1 MRTTI
6 DCCAAIDCSPGGA
19 TVNAVV
25 PCGEAM
31 TTDVSARPSLLATNR
46 SCVAVVFT
54 TTSPKSK
61 ASPDSVARPRTARP
75 RRPTSAPLLSG
86 ESVTSWSMRCCVPS
100 WGGRYRTL
108 TFTDAP
114 GPRFAGR
121 PLTSNAASAS
131 STRLVTVMATRPALR
146 STMGRVCSLPSA
158 TSPKSSV
165 AGETERTP
173 PSARTLDWLAP
184 PHAAN
189 TSTHAAVRTCPIRHP
204 REPRHRAGPL
214 HGPCQGPGRGA
225 GACGIGKP
233 LPSRGRRCSGGL
245 QRFAHDGRVGRSG
258 RRSGARGAGAGKGPR
273 TAQDGVVA
281 AARPARRLRL
291 VREERAAAGSHHGPR
306 RAGRAGRAQRE
317 GKRGG
322 GMQGM
327 QQPQKADDTRGATH
341 DEASGPAPRGLMP
354 LSEKD
359 FPVEERSLKNG
370 LQIRLL
376 RDNSLPVCTLYGF
389 FRVGSRNE
397 RPGITGISHL
407 FEHMMFN
414 GSKKYGPKEFDRRLE
429 AAGGTSNAYTSTDI
443 TAYYEDFAAEALPL
457 VLDLEA
463 DRMAS
468 LVIDD
473 ESLARERGV
482 VKEERRFRT
491 DNDIDGMMDEALGA
505 LAFLAHPYRW
515 PVIGWMSDIEAI
527 TRQDCERYF
536 RSYYAPSNCTLVLV
550 GDFEADA
557 AMREIERLYGG
568 IAPGEP
574 LPAVTTSEP
583 RQKGARRAEIRY
595 PSQAPALLAGFRG
608 PSGRDPDS
616 LVLDLIETALSS
628 GEGARLKRALV
639 YEQELCVDSHV
650 YYGWRMDPGLFEIS
664 LKLNPGVDPQRAESS
679 LWAELS
685 RLSDE
690 QISERE
696 LERAKNL
703 VRNQLLRALATTNG
717 RAHTIGQME
726 VMLGTWRAMLDLPDR
741 YASITAADVQR
752 VARKTFAPHRRN
764 VVTLVPGE
772 VEA

>member
-1 MRTTI
+1 
-6 DCCAAIDCSPGGA
+6 
-19 TVNAVV
+19 
-25 PCGEAM
+25 
-31 TTDVSARPSLLATNR
+31 
-46 SCVAVVFT
+46 
-54 TTSPKSK
+54 
-61 ASPDSVARPRTARP
+61 
-75 RRPTSAPLLSG
+75 
-86 ESVTSWSMRCCVPS
+86 
-100 WGGRYRTL
+100 
-108 TFTDAP
+108 
-114 GPRFAGR
+114 
-121 PLTSNAASAS
+121 
-131 STRLVTVMATRPALR
+131 
-146 STMGRVCSLPSA
+146 
-158 TSPKSSV
+158 
-165 AGETERTP
+165 
-173 PSARTLDWLAP
+173 
-184 PHAAN
+184 
-189 TSTHAAVRTCPIRHP
+189 
-204 REPRHRAGPL
+204 
-214 HGPCQGPGRGA
+214 
-225 GACGIGKP
+225 
-233 LPSRGRRCSGGL
+233 
-245 QRFAHDGRVGRSG
+245 
-258 RRSGARGAGAGKGPR
+258 
-273 TAQDGVVA
+273 
-281 AARPARRLRL
+281 
-291 VREERAAAGSHHGPR
+291 
-306 RAGRAGRAQRE
+306 
-317 GKRGG
+317 
-322 GMQGM
+322 
-327 QQPQKADDTRGATH
+327 
-341 DEASGPAPRGLMP
+341 MP

-429 AAGGTSNAYTSTDI
+429 AAGGTSNAYTSHDL
-443 TAYYEDFAAEALPL
+443 TAYYEDFASEALPL

-468 LVIDD
+468 LIIDD
-473 ESLARERGV
+473 SSLAREREV

-505 LAFLAHPYRW
+505 LTFLAHPYRW

-536 RSYYAPSNCTLVLV
+536 RRYYAPNNCTLVLV

-574 LPAVTTSEP
+574 LPAVTTGEP
-583 RQKGARRAEIRY
+583 PQKGARRAEIRY

>member
-1 MRTTI
+1 
-6 DCCAAIDCSPGGA
+6 
-19 TVNAVV
+19 
-25 PCGEAM
+25 
-31 TTDVSARPSLLATNR
+31 
-46 SCVAVVFT
+46 
-54 TTSPKSK
+54 
-61 ASPDSVARPRTARP
+61 
-75 RRPTSAPLLSG
+75 
-86 ESVTSWSMRCCVPS
+86 
-100 WGGRYRTL
+100 
-108 TFTDAP
+108 
-114 GPRFAGR
+114 
-121 PLTSNAASAS
+121 
-131 STRLVTVMATRPALR
+131 
-146 STMGRVCSLPSA
+146 
-158 TSPKSSV
+158 
-165 AGETERTP
+165 
-173 PSARTLDWLAP
+173 
-184 PHAAN
+184 
-189 TSTHAAVRTCPIRHP
+189 
-204 REPRHRAGPL
+204 
-214 HGPCQGPGRGA
+214 
-225 GACGIGKP
+225 
-233 LPSRGRRCSGGL
+233 
-245 QRFAHDGRVGRSG
+245 
-258 RRSGARGAGAGKGPR
+258 
-273 TAQDGVVA
+273 
-281 AARPARRLRL
+281 
-291 VREERAAAGSHHGPR
+291 
-306 RAGRAGRAQRE
+306 
-317 GKRGG
+317 
-322 GMQGM
+322 
-327 QQPQKADDTRGATH
+327 
-341 DEASGPAPRGLMP
+341 MP

-376 RDNSLPVCTLYGF
+376 RDSSLPVCTLYGF

-429 AAGGTSNAYTSTDI
+429 AAGGTSNAYTSHDL
-443 TAYYEDFAAEALPL
+443 TAYYEDFASEALPL

-468 LVIDD
+468 LIIDD
-473 ESLARERGV
+473 SSLAREREV

-491 DNDIDGMMDEALGA
+491 DNDIDGMMDEGLGA

-536 RSYYAPSNCTLVLV
+536 RSYYAPNNCTLVLV

-574 LPAVTTSEP
+574 LPAVSSGEP

-595 PSQAPALLAGFRG
+595 PSQAAAVLAGFRG

-703 VRNQLLRALATTNG
+703 VRNQLLRALSTTNG